1 VEGLYD
7 FNNRWEFGMKL
18 AVRRGQIRANR
29 DSGQWFDSGLDLAIA
44 RARFHM
50 THKWD
55 GLLEYRWVSN
65 SELDDARS
73 GALAGIYRHF
83 GKRVKLGV
91 GYNFTD
97 YSDDLTNLD
106 YDNGGWF
113 VDVIGKW

>member
-1 VEGLYD
+1 
-7 FNNRWEFGMKL
+7 
-18 AVRRGQIRANR
+18 
-29 DSGQWFDSGLDLAIA
+29 
-44 RARFHM
+44 M

-55 GLLEYRWVSN
+55 GLIEYRWVAN

-73 GALAGIYRHF
+73 GALIGAYRHL
-83 GKRVKLGV
+83 GKRLKFGA

-113 VDVIGKW
+113 VDLIGKF